1 MYMIY
6 FANNDGFTVFNA
18 AQVVGGHKDLPDVNL
33 TGFFIAGQPVNI
45 RTESNGE
52 QITKKP
58 VMESDYFA
66 VSYLENNI
74 SLEFSLLDY
83 NSPLNIIY
91 EYRINDGQWM
101 KTPEGQNFIQLSH
114 LQPGQY
120 EIEVRALSS
129 GVYSQSKTLVIEVS
143 YPWYNSRWAY
153 LFYMAV
159 VFGILGLI
167 FWFQRRMANQQLDEE
182 KMKFL
187 INATH
192 DIRSPVA
199 GQPDSG
205 RAPHRQEPDAVA
217 LSRDQYGRFHQ

>member
-1 MYMIY
+1 
-6 FANNDGFTVFNA
+6 
-18 AQVVGGHKDLPDVNL
+18 
-33 TGFFIAGQPVNI
+33 
-45 RTESNGE
+45 
-52 QITKKP
+52 
-58 VMESDYFA
+58 MESDYFA

-83 NSPLNIIY
+83 NSPFNIIY

-101 KTPEGQNFIQLSH
+101 KTPEGQNFIHLNH

-153 LFYMAV
+153 LFYMAI

-192 DIRSPVA
+192 DIRSPLTLIMGPLAKLKSVVTDGEGKA
-199 GQPDSG
+199 YIDTID
-205 RAPHRQEPDAVA
+205 RNANRLMLLVRQEPDAVA